1 MLRCSLVRVDFLTVV
16 RHIGHGFCVCLW
28 GKYTILQFT
37 QRTCPHLVLYMA
49 KLLCIFVIHRIH
61 SNTPSYKFL
70 ITVTTNTQRL
80 KKKDLSVDLL
90 I

>member
-1 MLRCSLVRVDFLTVV
+1 MYKTDRPTDRL
-16 RHIGHGFCVCLW
+16 IGRQLII
-28 GKYTILQFT
+28 T
-37 QRTCPHLVLYMA
+37 
-49 KLLCIFVIHRIH
+49 LLCIFVIHRIH